1 MQPVHISFISGST
14 STQRDVD
21 VDTHTH
27 YSMALRLT
35 ARLTRFHID
44 IAIGHWSLPI
54 HPIAIAHWSLDD
66 V

>member
-21 VDTHTH
+21 AHTQ

-35 ARLTRFHID
+35 ARLTRLHID

-54 HPIAIAHWSLDD
+54 RPIAIAHRSLDD